1 MLPLSQTNILTAGCI
16 GKIWYPVG
24 EVAVSLGGVQ
34 SVRWRKPRWLPTAK
48 SRLFTIPKRPV
59 IPVEETRE
67 IQRLYNN
74 YRTSLRAV
82 RHHLREEYLRTSAT
96 SEVALQQA
104 AEEEAEHQRLMEYN
118 RMENERIAAL
128 REIRIKK
135 ELEDD
140 LARVAASKQKLAE
153 QAAIK
158 QEEALRIIT
167 ETQELVKTFIKR
179 ENLEKAIEHALA
191 NPVDYNSAIDHEG
204 HIYRGRNTKV
214 QDVPEE
220 DREKLARASQ

>member
-1 MLPLSQTNILTAGCI
+1 MIPLSQTSILTAGCV
-16 GKIWYPVG
+16 GRIWYPVG

-34 SVRWRKPRWLPTAK
+34 SVRWRKPRWVPTAK

-59 IPVEETRE
+59 VPEEEARE

-74 YRTSLRAV
+74 YRNNLRAV
-82 RHHLREEYLRTSAT
+82 RRHLREEYLRTSAT

-118 RMENERIAAL
+118 RLENERIAAL

-153 QAAIK
+153 QAAIN
-158 QEEALRIIT
+158 QETALRIIT

-179 ENLEKAIEHALA
+179 EDLEKAIEHAIA
-191 NPVDYNSAIDHEG
+191 NPVDYNSAIDQEG
-204 HIYRGRNTKV
+204 YIYRGRNTKV
-214 QDVPEE
+214 QDIPEE
-220 DREKLARASQ
+220 DREQLARASQ